1 MAQSRERYHFIH
13 NVFANFYKDM
23 LDWFSTTIYP
33 RFEYRVIGTYDKGVE
48 YIQKQ
53 CQYNRE
59 TDMPMLPALIL
70 NPNGDFEPADA
81 NAGGAQYWRYPNL
94 SPTLAKRLFKP
105 IYRDDRVTMNASF
118 IRIKGE
124 IELIMLLNSFYEYCD
139 VRMLFINMFGGL
151 NRIIYP
157 IFFSS
162 FIILPDSFKVYKYEN
177 DYVPSANYTL
187 DWSTAGAYDLLVR
200 STARNE
206 YVLPLN
212 IKPQISLQGL
222 NDTSNRYG
230 GADSIAEWKLGATI
244 NYEIE
249 MPNYLVLE
257 TDYLAEKIEFEIR
270 YGSAFSAY
278 NDFRPPEDR
287 MLFNYTWDWGLIPKT
302 NNPDKLNIPM
312 THVVGSEKINDSL
325 FAIDNISGC
334 YSLNID
340 STSDTSIVG
349 DFKYSSRYFHEVT
362 QEDIDS
368 ISDGTSYLYINFY
381 ESTSWEPT
389 SLDFPIIYPKIL
401 IVNSKN
407 GSLNYGDHYEIIN
420 DGWTLMIKTNDMVTL
435 EVGWILELF
444 VYRLVR
450 PDLCEQ

>member
-1 MAQSRERYHFIH
+1 MAQTRERYHFIH

-33 RFEYRVIGTYDKGVE
+33 RFEYRVIGTYDKAVE

-53 CQYNRE
+53 CQYDRE

-105 IYRDDRVTMNASF
+105 IYRDQHVTMNASF

-139 VRMLFINMFGGL
+139 VRMLFINMFGGM

-162 FIILPDSFKVYKYEN
+162 FIILPDSFLYYRYQNE
-177 DYVPSANYTL
+177 YTGTQYNL
-187 DWSTAGAYDLLVR
+187 QWDTAGAYDLLVR

-206 YVLPLN
+206 VVVPLN
-212 IKPQISLQGL
+212 VKPQISLQSL
-222 NDTSNRYG
+222 SDTSNRYG
-230 GADSIAEWKLGATI
+230 GSDGIAEWKLGATI

-249 MPNYLVLE
+249 IPNYLVLE

-270 YGSAFSAY
+270 YGSAFSEY
-278 NDFRPPEDR
+278 NDFQPPEDR
-287 MLFNYTWDWGLIPKT
+287 MLFNYSWDWGLNFDT
-302 NNPDKLNIPM
+302 NSPDKLDIMYTAADATNAHF
-312 THVVGSEKINDSL
+312 T
-325 FAIDNISGC
+325 
-334 YSLNID
+334 
-340 STSDTSIVG
+340 TVG
-349 DFKYSSRYFHEVT
+349 DFEFETRYFHEVT
-362 QEDIDS
+362 QNEIDAT
-368 ISDGTSYLYINFY
+368 DGTAYIY
-381 ESTSWEPT
+381 IDLTSVQQIT
-389 SLDFPIIYPKIL
+389 FPKIL
-401 IVNSKN
+401 VVNSKE
-407 GSLNYGDHYEIIN
+407 GELKYGDHYEIIN
-420 DGWTLMIKTNDMVTL
+420 NGWTLMIKQNDTVFL
-435 EVGWILELF
+435 EPGWFLELF
-444 VYRLVR
+444 IYRLVGT
-450 PDLCEQ
+450 